1 MAKEKKESAFMHW
14 YESYEGKKVV
24 GIVYSVGASVVI
36 IGALFKILHW
46 PGASQVLMVGMFTE
60 AFLFVIGALD
70 KPHPEFHWEE
80 VFPQLLGYGTNP
92 EILEAYAEKARPTLL
107 NSNEAA
113 AAKKDAPAVPTIPE
127 KDVEALKAGI
137 ANLSKTAQQLA
148 SLGGIADTTN
158 KLASQMEQAG
168 QAAEKFVGSQ
178 NGLLAASEQLGNAYT
193 SVSKDMDIVVK
204 NTQAYGKQVEVMNTQ
219 LGSINSLY
227 ELQLK
232 NIQAQADQMK
242 ASSASIDQ
250 MAVDAAKMQ
259 TAMAAAMAAS
269 EKAADGSKK
278 LEEQISDLN
287 KVYGNMLNALA

>member
-14 YESYEGKKVV
+14 YESYQGKKTV
-24 GIVYSVGASVVI
+24 GVVYSVGASVVI
-36 IGALFKILHW
+36 VGALFKILHW

-60 AFLFVIGALD
+60 AFLFIIGALD

-80 VFPQLLGYGTNP
+80 VFPQLLGYGTDP
-92 EILEAYAEKARPTLL
+92 EILDAFAGKARPTLL

-113 AAKKDAPAVPTIPE
+113 ASKDAPVVPTIPE
-127 KDVEALKAGI
+127 KEVEALKAGI
-137 ANLSKTAQQLA
+137 ANLGKTAQQLA

-158 KLASQMEQAG
+158 KLANQMEQAG

-178 NGLLAASEQLGNAYT
+178 NGLLAASEQLGNSYA
-193 SVSKDMDIVVK
+193 SVSKDMDGVVK
-204 NTQAYGKQVEVMNTQ
+204 NTQMFGKQVENMNSQ

-232 NIQAQADQMK
+232 SIQAQAEQMK

-250 MAVDAAKMQ
+250 MAADAVKMQ
-259 TAMAAAMAAS
+259 TAMAAAVAAS
-269 EKAADGSKK
+269 EQAATGSKR
-278 LEEQISDLN
+278 LEEQINDLN

>member
-36 IGALFKILHW
+36 IGALFKILYW